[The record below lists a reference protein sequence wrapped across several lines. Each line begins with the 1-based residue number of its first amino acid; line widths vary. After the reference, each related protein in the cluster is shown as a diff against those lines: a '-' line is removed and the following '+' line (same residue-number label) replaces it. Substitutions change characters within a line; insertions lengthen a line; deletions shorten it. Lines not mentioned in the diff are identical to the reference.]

1 MPRNYPA
8 GALAIV
14 ATNDLGLYGQVETIT
29 ISC

>member
-1 MPRNYPA
+1 MPRNYPT

-14 ATNDLGLYGQVETIT
+14 PTYDLGLNGQVETIT